1 MMLIDIRRI
10 VSSLV
15 ALPFLLCA
23 IGMTQS
29 SGGSSAALY
38 QHDDGSDESQ
48 FGLLWG
54 GELVWLMRFDTMR
67 YNAPADRI
75 TEVGTAW
82 GGVMFPGLAPPNGT
96 PASVYVWDDLDDDGD
111 PRTGVFAFLNE
122 TRTEVANVDTDVI
135 NYTTLSEA
143 VVVQGIFFV
152 GVSVNHVSDQYP
164 APGDQV
170 ASGGRAWVT
179 GNVNQDGFDP
189 TDLDGPGSIGVHEMD
204 ELGWPMLWLTRAIGN
219 NAHVALYC
227 PGDGTGSP
235 CPCANETAQPV
246 VSGCSNSSATGAGLA
261 PSGPASVHPSL
272 LLVHGSNLVPAHPA
286 LLFAGDVA
294 LDGGNGIPFGDGL
307 RCVGVN
313 VLRLGTKVPDS
324 LGRATW
330 GPGLQGWSIG
340 DTKRMQ
346 VWYRDPASSPCGS
359 GFNLTNAFEIEF
371 VP

>member
-1 MMLIDIRRI
+1 MVQANMKSI
-10 VSSLV
+10 VASFATLSVVLSS
-15 ALPFLLCA
+15 
-23 IGMTQS
+23 IGAAQRS
-29 SGGSSAALY
+29 GSSADALY
-38 QHDDGSDESQ
+38 QHDDGTDESQ
-48 FGLLWG
+48 FGLIWG
-54 GELVWLMRFDTMR
+54 GELVWLVRFDTMR
-67 YNAPADRI
+67 YNSPADRI

-152 GVSVNHVSDQYP
+152 GVSVNHVSNQFP

-170 ASGGRAWVT
+170 GSNGRAWVT
-179 GNVNQDGFDP
+179 GNVNPDGFDP
-189 TDLDGPGSIGVHEMD
+189 TDLNGPGSIGVYEMD
-204 ELGWPMLWLTRAIGN
+204 ELGFPMLWLTRAIGVN
-219 NAHVALYC
+219 SHAHLYC
-227 PGDGTGSP
+227 PGDGTRSA

-246 VSGCSNSSATGAGLA
+246 VSGCSNSSTTGAGLA
-261 PSGPASVHPSL
+261 PSGPATVHPSL
-272 LLVHGSNLVPAHPA
+272 LRVHGSNLVPSQPA

-294 LDGGNGIPFGDGL
+294 LDGGHGIPFGDGL

-313 VLRLGTKVPDS
+313 VLRLGTKVPDA

-346 VWYRDPASSPCGS
+346 VWYRDPAGSPCGS